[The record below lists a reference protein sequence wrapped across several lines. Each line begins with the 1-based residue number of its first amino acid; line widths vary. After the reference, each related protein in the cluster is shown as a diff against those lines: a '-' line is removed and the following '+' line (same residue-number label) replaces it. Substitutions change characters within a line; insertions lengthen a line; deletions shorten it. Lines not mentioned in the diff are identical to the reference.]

1 MSGLIRHMTLVLK
14 KLILKLCGMS
24 LSLSN
29 SSHKSCLSSHAFT
42 HSILLHVKYRLEYI
56 RQGSFF
62 ENGDEQAN
70 GKPVYYHLQPRNCVA
85 HFRFP
90 TTRYLFSIFG
100 EVFLRSGLLVL
111 IILLGWRFPRHFSPR
126 ARGRV
131 RLCIFRHCLLNI
143 STLRGSIKSGLS
155 KLGRCH

>member
-85 HFRFP
+85 HFRF
-90 TTRYLFSIFG
+90 
-100 EVFLRSGLLVL
+100 FLRSGLLVL